1 MNSEGKC
8 VENGSGKLSS
18 NEICAFTGKSKSYCG
33 KREKLCED
41 YNDSSYGNY
50 SPEMK
55 LCYLIK
61 SSCRKVKVDSQ
72 CSMNENNECTGNSC
86 HFNNKIYT
94 LL

>member
-41 YNDSSYGNY
+41 YNDSSCGNY

-55 LCYLIK
+55 LCYLIS
-61 SSCRKVKVDSQ
+61 SSCGKVKVDSQ
-72 CSMNENNECTGNSC
+72 FSMNENNECTGD
-86 HFNNKIYT
+86 IYT